1 MPPESAKLLVKV
13 LSKIPIFQG
22 LVAAQ
27 VKKILS
33 ICAHKSFQPGEVLC
47 RSNTE
52 SDEMYILLS
61 GQLAVVTV
69 EGVKVATIN
78 PVTTVGEMG
87 VITGQPRSATVEVI
101 RPSNI
106 FTIRKN
112 QFDVLIREDSEMRV
126 QVYRHIADVL
136 VGKLGNDNVQLRDY
150 QIARDD
156 FIARITT
163 LEQQVSLAQRRIDM
177 AMEVAEGSGD
187 IARDEIG
194 LYLDDRLKELVP
206 QVLIVDDEKE
216 FRQLVIQALPAVTV
230 LEASDGREALE
241 IVQEEKLDLVIT
253 DVRMPIMDG
262 FGLLTQLRSQFAHLP
277 VLAISGFIDAVEVE
291 KYDFDGFITKP
302 LDLGE
307 FQARVQEIIYK
318 SKPVV

>member
-1 MPPESAKLLVKV
+1 MNERQYQLVRVIRKISLFGDLSLEEIQLLMRVGR
-13 LSKIPIFQG
+13 IAQFEADEQIY
-22 LVAAQ
+22 LVGD
-27 VKKILS
+27 
-33 ICAHKSFQPGEVLC
+33 P
-47 RSNTE
+47 
-52 SDEMYILLS
+52 SDEMLVLLK
-61 GQLAVVTV
+61 GRLAVLAESGEELARIGPGTP
-69 EGVKVATIN
+69 T
-78 PVTTVGEMG
+78 GEMG
-87 VITGQPRSATVEVI
+87 LFTGQPRSATVEVI
-101 RPSNI
+101 RPGNI

-156 FIARITT
+156 FMARIAT
-163 LEQQVSLAQRRIDM
+163 LEQQVSLAQRRIDI
-177 AMEVAEGSGD
+177 AMEVAEGNGD
-187 IARDEIG
+187 IGRDEIG
-194 LYLDDRLKELVP
+194 LYLDDLLKELVP
-206 QVLIVDDEKE
+206 QILIVDDEKE
-216 FRQLVIQALPAVTV
+216 FRQLVMQVLPAVTV

-262 FGLLTQLRSQFAHLP
+262 FGLLTQLRSQFANLP
-277 VLAISGFIDAVEVE
+277 VLAVSGFIDAVEVE

-307 FQARVQEIIYK
+307 FQARVQEVIYK
-318 SKPVV
+318 SKSAV